1 MTGMRELLDV
11 AIIGAGFSGIGL
23 GIALKKAGVESFAIL
38 EKGADVGGVWRENVY
53 PGACCDVPAN
63 LYSFSFAPKTN
74 WTRRYPPQPEIH
86 AYLRDCART
95 HGLDAHLRF
104 HTEVTSA
111 AFDESAACWAL
122 DTAAGESVR
131 ARTLVSAVGQL
142 SRPAWPK
149 LTGAERFRGTTFHSA
164 QWKHACDPRGK
175 RVAVVGTGASAVQF
189 IPTLAAQAS
198 ELYVLQRSAPWVIP
212 KWDRPYGA
220 LSRLLFRFVPGWQ
233 RLCRAFWYGF
243 GELSCAVFFEGSRTA
258 ALFRALSRW
267 HLQRQVRDPV
277 LRRRLTPATPLGC
290 QRVLFSNDYFPALAR
305 PNVHLITEAIRELD
319 ERGVVLADGRTL
331 EVDVIVYGTGF
342 RATEFLAPMRII
354 GLGGRALNDA
364 WHDGAEAYL
373 GMTVAGFPN
382 CFLLYGPNTNLG
394 SNSIVLMIECQV
406 RYVLQCLDELRRG
419 VRSLEVREE
428 VLRRW
433 NDSLQARLAHSVWS
447 AGCRSWYRDPGG
459 RVTTN
464 WLGPTRD
471 YARLTA
477 RVRVD
482 DFHVV
487 G

>member
-1 MTGMRELLDV
+1 MPELLDV

-23 GIALKKAGVESFAIL
+23 GVALKKAGVENFAIL

-63 LYSFSFAPKTN
+63 LYSFSFAPKAD

-86 AYLRDCART
+86 AYLRECARR
-95 HGLDAHLRF
+95 HSLDAHLRF
-104 HTEVTSA
+104 RTEVTSA
-111 AFDESAACWAL
+111 AFDESAACWGL
-122 DTAAGESVR
+122 VTAAGETVR
-131 ARTLVSAVGQL
+131 ARALVSAVGQL

-149 LTGAERFRGTTFHSA
+149 LEGAERFRGTTFHSA
-164 QWKHACDPRGK
+164 QWDHACDPRGK

-189 IPTLAAQAS
+189 IPKLAAQAS

-212 KWDRPYGA
+212 KWDRRYGA
-220 LSRLLFRFVPGWQ
+220 LSRVLFRFVPGWQ
-233 RLCRAFWYGF
+233 RLCRAFWYCL
-243 GELSCAVFFEGSRTA
+243 GELTCAVFFEGSRTA
-258 ALFRALSRW
+258 PFFRALSRW
-267 HLQRQVRDPV
+267 HLQRQVKDSA
-277 LRRRLTPATPLGC
+277 LRERLTPATPLGC

-305 PNVHLITEAIRELD
+305 PNVHVVTEAIHELA

-342 RATEFLAPMRII
+342 RATEFLAPMRIT
-354 GLGGRALNDA
+354 GLGGRELNDA
-364 WHDGAEAYL
+364 WRGGAEAYL

-394 SNSIVLMIECQV
+394 SNSIVFMIECQV
-406 RYVLQCLDELRRG
+406 RYVLRCLDELRRG
-419 VRSLEVREE
+419 VRSLDVRED

-433 NDSLQARLAHSVWS
+433 NDSLQARLARSVWS
-447 AGCRSWYRDPGG
+447 AGCRSWYRDAGG

-464 WLGPTRD
+464 WPGPTRD

-477 RVRVD
+477 RVRLE
-482 DFHVV
+482 DFRVV